1 MLANEPPSASEARF
15 ASQMPSESSGS
26 SSASLSNDDDDDGEF
41 DAQLEQIE
49 NDMKKLRENIRESEE
64 CARRLNEQQAELRSL
79 EDQKAHIEKEKEKR
93 ILQIKLEKQMKDL
106 AEINKMSRALRAK
119 FSELKRTQNILKT
132 KLTGTRSS
140 LNQLDAEP
148 DVSTEDFAEKAE
160 DLSSEMQAMQNA
172 QQKIL
177 SNSHKQSAKEVKDS
191 LNQANRVHKATQ
203 KELAA
208 EGDI

>member
-1 MLANEPPSASEARF
+1 VLANEPPSASEARF